1 MHLRRERA
9 SLVTAISSMSTSGR
23 REAARRFLE
32 GLSADELQYI
42 AAYFGARL
50 LEPGPNG
57 SAQSRDEMAHQ
68 IERYEGQRKTAQKS
82 NGSSPESYNVS
93 APDDRA
99 ARVSERMQYEIKDG
113 NGAGQR
119 GLCLARCSSLPDL
132 LIQAP
137 SGQP

>member
-9 SLVTAISSMSTSGR
+9 SLVTAISSMSTSCR

-57 SAQSRDEMAHQ
+57 SEQSRDEMAHQ
-68 IERYEGQRKTAQKS
+68 IERYEGKNKTSPRS
-82 NGSSPESYNVS
+82 NGSSPESCNVS
-93 APDDRA
+93 HRMIVLLEYLSACNMRSKTATVRA
-99 ARVSERMQYEIKDG
+99 NA
-113 NGAGQR
+113 A
-119 GLCLARCSSLPDL
+119 CA
-132 LIQAP
+132 
-137 SGQP
+137 